1 MFLETARTVPSALSS
16 KPGRVKHVERAETCH
31 PQMFAS
37 TSFFVAAFHHCF
49 SSLFLIAVL
58 AVAVVSWLAVA

>member
-1 MFLETARTVPSALSS
+1 MFFATARTVPNASDS

-37 TSFFVAAFHHCF
+37 MSL
-49 SSLFLIAVL
+49 SSPFLIAVL
-58 AVAVVSWLAVA
+58 VVAVVSWLAVA